1 MRGRERVIS
10 RQKPD
15 LARDETRVSADV
27 GEKKKFKFETF
38 LQNQL
43 NFSAIFTLFS
53 ASLLQA
59 RLALQR
65 TERWENFMST
75 FIRRATENKTFL
87 IKTQGWK

>member
-43 NFSAIFTLFS
+43 NFSAIFTLFFRQPS
-53 ASLLQA
+53 PSPS
-59 RLALQR
+59 RTSKNRALGEFFVNIYPTSNR
-65 TERWENFMST
+65 E
-75 FIRRATENKTFL
+75 
-87 IKTQGWK
+87 